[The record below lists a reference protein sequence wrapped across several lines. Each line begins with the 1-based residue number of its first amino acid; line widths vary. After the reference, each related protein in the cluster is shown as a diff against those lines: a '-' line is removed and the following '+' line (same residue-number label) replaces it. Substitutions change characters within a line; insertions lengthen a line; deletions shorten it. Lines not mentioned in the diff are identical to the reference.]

1 MVKTINDSKM
11 SILIKNI
18 LLDDN
23 RTDILIKGN
32 RIATIAKNIL
42 QQADQIIDGTNKAVF
57 PGLVNGH
64 THAAM
69 TFFRGYGD
77 DLPLEEWLNT
87 KIWPN
92 EKNLTDE
99 IVYWGTKLAC
109 LEMIKTGTTTFND
122 MYFRFKEAARATD
135 EMGIRGVFPQL
146 MFDNLD
152 PERGKIIQSQINYK
166 DFESGYSKRIQFAI
180 APHAIYTVS
189 GNSYKWAMDFATEH
203 NIIVHTHLSETQTEY
218 QNSIKNF
225 GLSPIRYLNKLG
237 VLKPNLVI
245 AHCLWLDD
253 DEIKMLA
260 DNDVKVVHNPNSNL
274 KLASGHRFLYNEMQ
288 QKGICIGLGTDGCS
302 SSNNL
307 DMIEAMKMMSL
318 LQKGW
323 RLDPT
328 ALPAA
333 EAIKVATQNG
343 ARILNINAGKI
354 EEGRLADMFMVNT
367 NTPAFTPLNN
377 NTASNLVYA
386 ANGSHVDTVICDGK
400 IIMKNRKIDGEEEI
414 IKKANELVSKLIKH

>member
-1 MVKTINDSKM
+1 M
-11 SILIKNI
+11 SILIKNV
-18 LLDDN
+18 LLNDQ
-23 RTDILIKGN
+23 RTDILIEENKITSISN
-32 RIATIAKNIL
+32 NI
-42 QQADQIIDGTNKAVF
+42 QTEGIEIIIDGSNKAAF

-64 THAAM
+64 THSAM

-92 EKNLTDE
+92 ERNLTDE

-122 MYFRFKEAARATD
+122 MYFRFKESARATD

-146 MFDNLD
+146 MFDGLD
-152 PERGKIIQSQINYK
+152 PVQAKKVQSRISAK
-166 DFESGYSKRIQFAI
+166 DFEGNYSSRIMFSI

-189 GNSYKWAMDFATEH
+189 GGSYKWAMDFAKEH
-203 NIIVHTHLSETQTEY
+203 NIVVHTHLAETQTEH
-218 QNSIKNF
+218 QNAVKNF
-225 GLSPIRYLNKLG
+225 GMSPVRYLNSLG
-237 VLKPNLVI
+237 VLRPNLVI

-260 DNDVKVVHNPNSNL
+260 DNDVKVIHNPNSNL
-274 KLASGHRFLYNEMQ
+274 KLASGHQFLYNEMND
-288 QKGICIGLGTDGCS
+288 KGICIGLGTDGCS

-328 ALPAA
+328 ALPA
-333 EAIKVATQNG
+333 EETIKVATENG
-343 ARILNINAGKI
+343 ARALNINTGKI
-354 EEGRLADMFMVNT
+354 EVGKLADIFLVNI
-367 NTPAFTPLNN
+367 NTPAFTPFNN

-386 ANGSHVDTVICDGK
+386 ANGNNVDTVICDGK
-400 IIMKNRKIDGEEEI
+400 VIMENRKVSGEEEI
-414 IKKANELVSKLIKH
+414 LEKANEMVEKLIKH

>member
-1 MVKTINDSKM
+1 M
-11 SILIKNI
+11 SIVIKNV
-18 LLDDN
+18 LLNDR
-23 RTDILIKGN
+23 RTDILIEGN
-32 RIATIAKNIL
+32 KITSVSNNIKTEGIET
-42 QQADQIIDGTNKAVF
+42 IIDGSSKAAF
-57 PGLVNGH
+57 PGLVNVH

-92 EKNLTDE
+92 ERNLTDE

-122 MYFRFKEAARATD
+122 MYFRFKESARATD

-146 MFDNLD
+146 MFDGLD
-152 PERGKIIQSQINYK
+152 PVQAKKVQSRISAK
-166 DFESGYSKRIQFAI
+166 DFEGNYSSRIMFSI

-189 GNSYKWAMDFATEH
+189 GGSYKWAMDFAKDY
-203 NIIVHTHLSETQTEY
+203 NIIVHTHLAETQTEY

-225 GLSPIRYLNKLG
+225 GMSPIRYLNSLG
-237 VLKPNLVI
+237 VLRHNLVI
-245 AHCLWLDD
+245 AHCLWLDE

-274 KLASGHRFLYNEMQ
+274 KLASGHRFLYNEMND
-288 QKGICIGLGTDGCS
+288 KGICIGLGTDGCS

-328 ALPAA
+328 ALPA
-333 EAIKVATQNG
+333 EETIKVATENG
-343 ARILNINAGKI
+343 ARALNINTGKI
-354 EEGRLADMFMVNT
+354 EVGKLADIFLVNI
-367 NTPAFTPLNN
+367 NTTAFTPFNN

-386 ANGSHVDTVICDGK
+386 ANGNNVDTVICDGK
-400 IIMKNRKIDGEEEI
+400 VIMKNRKVTGEEEI
-414 IKKANELVSKLIKH
+414 LQKVNELVGKLIKH

>member
-1 MVKTINDSKM
+1 M

-18 LLDDN
+18 LVN
-23 RTDILIKGN
+23 NKRTDILIADNK
-32 RIATIAKNIL
+32 ITSVAHNIIYN
-42 QQADQIIDGTNKAVF
+42 ADKVIDGTYKAAF

-77 DLPLEEWLNT
+77 DLPLEEWLTT

-92 EKNLTDE
+92 ERNLTDE

-109 LEMIKTGTTTFND
+109 LEMIKTGTTAFND

-152 PERGKIIQSQINYK
+152 PEQGKKVQSRIKYQ
-166 DFESGYSKRIQFAI
+166 DFEGDYSSRIQFAI

-189 GNSYKWAMDFATEH
+189 GSSYKWAMDFATEH
-203 NIIVHTHLSETQTEY
+203 GIIVHTHLAETQTEY
-218 QNSIKNF
+218 QNAIKNF
-225 GLSPIRYLNKLG
+225 GLSPIRYLNSLG
-237 VLKPNLVI
+237 ILKPNLVI

-260 DNDVKVVHNPNSNL
+260 DNGVKVVHNPNSNL
-274 KLASGHRFLYNEMQ
+274 KLASGHRFLYNEM
-288 QKGICIGLGTDGCS
+288 KENGVCIGLGTDGCS

-328 ALPAA
+328 ALPANDV
-333 EAIKVATQNG
+333 IKIATKNG
-343 ARILNINAGKI
+343 AEMLNINAGEIK
-354 EEGRLADMFMVNT
+354 EGMLADIFLVDL

-377 NTASNLVYA
+377 NTESNLVYA
-386 ANGSHVDTVICDGK
+386 ANGNNVDTVICDGK
-400 IIMKNRKIDGEEEI
+400 ILMENKKIDGETEI
-414 IKKANELVSKLIKH
+414 IQKVNELVNILIKH

>member
-1 MVKTINDSKM
+1 M
-11 SILIKNI
+11 SIVIKNV
-18 LLDDN
+18 LLNDR
-23 RTDILIKGN
+23 RTDILIEGN
-32 RIATIAKNIL
+32 KITSVSNNIKTEGIET
-42 QQADQIIDGTNKAVF
+42 IIDGSSKAAF
-57 PGLVNGH
+57 PGLVNVH

-92 EKNLTDE
+92 ERNLTDE

-122 MYFRFKEAARATD
+122 MYFRFKESARATD

-146 MFDNLD
+146 MFDGLD
-152 PERGKIIQSQINYK
+152 PIQAKKVQSRISAN
-166 DFESGYSKRIQFAI
+166 DFEGNYSSRIMFSI

-189 GNSYKWAMDFATEH
+189 GVSYKWAMDFAKDH
-203 NIIVHTHLSETQTEY
+203 NIIVHTHLAETQTEY

-225 GLSPIRYLNKLG
+225 GMSPIRYLNSLG
-237 VLKPNLVI
+237 VLRHNLVI
-245 AHCLWLDD
+245 AHCLWLDE

-274 KLASGHRFLYNEMQ
+274 KLASGHRFLYNEMND
-288 QKGICIGLGTDGCS
+288 KGICIGLGTDGCS

-328 ALPAA
+328 ALPA
-333 EAIKVATQNG
+333 EETIKVATENG
-343 ARILNINAGKI
+343 ARALNINTGKI
-354 EEGRLADMFMVNT
+354 EVGKLADIFLVNI
-367 NTPAFTPLNN
+367 NTTAFTPFNN

-386 ANGSHVDTVICDGK
+386 ANGNNVDTVICDGK
-400 IIMKNRKIDGEEEI
+400 VIMKNRKVTGEEEI
-414 IKKANELVSKLIKH
+414 LQKVNELVGKLIKH

>member
-1 MVKTINDSKM
+1 M
-11 SILIKNI
+11 SIVIKNV
-18 LLDDN
+18 LLNDR
-23 RTDILIKGN
+23 RTDILIEGN
-32 RIATIAKNIL
+32 KITSVSNNIKTEGIET
-42 QQADQIIDGTNKAVF
+42 IIDGSSKAAF
-57 PGLVNGH
+57 PGLVNVH

-92 EKNLTDE
+92 ERNLTDE

-122 MYFRFKEAARATD
+122 MYFRFKESARATD

-146 MFDNLD
+146 MFDGLD
-152 PERGKIIQSQINYK
+152 PVQAKKVQSRISAK
-166 DFESGYSKRIQFAI
+166 DFEGNYSSRIMFSI

-189 GNSYKWAMDFATEH
+189 GGSYKWAMDFAKDH
-203 NIIVHTHLSETQTEY
+203 NIIVHTHLAETQTEY

-225 GLSPIRYLNKLG
+225 GMSPIRYLNSLG
-237 VLKPNLVI
+237 VLRHNLVI
-245 AHCLWLDD
+245 AHCLWLDE

-274 KLASGHRFLYNEMQ
+274 KLASGHRFLYNEMND
-288 QKGICIGLGTDGCS
+288 KGICIGLGTDGCS

-328 ALPAA
+328 ALPA
-333 EAIKVATQNG
+333 EETIKVATENG
-343 ARILNINAGKI
+343 ARALNINTGKI
-354 EEGRLADMFMVNT
+354 EVGKLADIFLVNI
-367 NTPAFTPLNN
+367 NTTAFTPFNN

-386 ANGSHVDTVICDGK
+386 ANGNNVDTVICDGK
-400 IIMKNRKIDGEEEI
+400 VIMKNRKVTGEEEI
-414 IKKANELVSKLIKH
+414 LQKVNELVGKLIKH

>member
-1 MVKTINDSKM
+1 M
-11 SILIKNI
+11 SILIKNV
-18 LLDDN
+18 LLNDQ
-23 RTDILIKGN
+23 RTDILIEENKITSISN
-32 RIATIAKNIL
+32 NIETEGIEI
-42 QQADQIIDGTNKAVF
+42 IIDGSNKAAF

-92 EKNLTDE
+92 ERNLTDE

-122 MYFRFKEAARATD
+122 MYFRFKESARATD

-146 MFDNLD
+146 MFDGLD
-152 PERGKIIQSQINYK
+152 PVQAKKVQSRISAK
-166 DFESGYSKRIQFAI
+166 DFEGNYSSRIMFSI

-189 GNSYKWAMDFATEH
+189 GGSYKWAMDFAKEH
-203 NIIVHTHLSETQTEY
+203 NIVVHTHLAETQTEH
-218 QNSIKNF
+218 QNAVKNF
-225 GLSPIRYLNKLG
+225 GMSPVRYLNSLG
-237 VLKPNLVI
+237 VLRPNLVI

-260 DNDVKVVHNPNSNL
+260 DNDVKVIHNPNSNL
-274 KLASGHRFLYNEMQ
+274 KLASGHQFLYNEMAN
-288 QKGICIGLGTDGCS
+288 KGICIGLGTDGCS

-307 DMIEAMKMMSL
+307 DMVEAMKMMSL

-328 ALPAA
+328 ALPA
-333 EAIKVATQNG
+333 EETIKVATENG
-343 ARILNINAGKI
+343 ARALNINTGKI
-354 EEGRLADMFMVNT
+354 EVGKLADIFLVNI
-367 NTPAFTPLNN
+367 NTTAFTPFNN

-386 ANGSHVDTVICDGK
+386 ANGNNVDTVICDGK
-400 IIMKNRKIDGEEEI
+400 VIMKNRKVTGEEEI
-414 IKKANELVSKLIKH
+414 LQKVNELVEKLIKH

>member
-1 MVKTINDSKM
+1 M
-11 SILIKNI
+11 SILIKNV
-18 LLDDN
+18 LLNDQ
-23 RTDILIKGN
+23 RTDILIEENKITSISN
-32 RIATIAKNIL
+32 NI
-42 QQADQIIDGTNKAVF
+42 QTEGIEIIIDGSNKAAF

-64 THAAM
+64 THSAM

-92 EKNLTDE
+92 ERNLTDE

-122 MYFRFKEAARATD
+122 MYFRFKESARATD

-146 MFDNLD
+146 MFDGLD
-152 PERGKIIQSQINYK
+152 PVQAKKGQSRISAK
-166 DFESGYSKRIQFAI
+166 DFEGNYSSRIMFSI

-189 GNSYKWAMDFATEH
+189 GGSYKWAMDFAKEH
-203 NIIVHTHLSETQTEY
+203 NIVVHTHLAETQTEH
-218 QNSIKNF
+218 QNAVKNF
-225 GLSPIRYLNKLG
+225 GMSPVRYLNSLG
-237 VLKPNLVI
+237 VLRPNLVI

-260 DNDVKVVHNPNSNL
+260 DNDVKVIHNPNSNL
-274 KLASGHRFLYNEMQ
+274 KLASGHQFLYNEMND
-288 QKGICIGLGTDGCS
+288 KGICIGLGTDGCS

-328 ALPAA
+328 ALPA
-333 EAIKVATQNG
+333 EETIKVATENG
-343 ARILNINAGKI
+343 ARALNINTGKI
-354 EEGRLADMFMVNT
+354 EVGKLADIFLVNI
-367 NTPAFTPLNN
+367 NTPAFTPFNN

-386 ANGSHVDTVICDGK
+386 ANGNNVDTVICDGK
-400 IIMKNRKIDGEEEI
+400 VIMENRKVSGEEEI
-414 IKKANELVSKLIKH
+414 LEKANEMVEKLIKH

>member
-1 MVKTINDSKM
+1 M
-11 SILIKNI
+11 SILIKNV
-18 LLDDN
+18 LLNDQ
-23 RTDILIKGN
+23 RTDILIEENKITSISN
-32 RIATIAKNIL
+32 NI
-42 QQADQIIDGTNKAVF
+42 QTEGIEIIIDGSNKAAF

-92 EKNLTDE
+92 ERNLTDE

-122 MYFRFKEAARATD
+122 MYFRFKESARATD

-146 MFDNLD
+146 MFDGLD
-152 PERGKIIQSQINYK
+152 PVQAKKVQSRISAK
-166 DFESGYSKRIQFAI
+166 DFEGNYSSRIMFSI

-189 GNSYKWAMDFATEH
+189 GGSYKWAMDFAKEH
-203 NIIVHTHLSETQTEY
+203 NIIVHTHLAETQTEH
-218 QNSIKNF
+218 QNAVKNF
-225 GLSPIRYLNKLG
+225 DMSPVRYLNSLG
-237 VLKPNLVI
+237 VLRPNLVI

-260 DNDVKVVHNPNSNL
+260 DNDVKVIHNPNSNL
-274 KLASGHRFLYNEMQ
+274 KLASGHQFLYNEMAN
-288 QKGICIGLGTDGCS
+288 KGICIGLGTDGCS

-307 DMIEAMKMMSL
+307 DMVEAMKMMSL

-328 ALPAA
+328 ALPA
-333 EAIKVATQNG
+333 EETIKVATENG
-343 ARILNINAGKI
+343 ARALNINTGKI
-354 EEGRLADMFMVNT
+354 EVGKLADIFLVNI
-367 NTPAFTPLNN
+367 NTPAFTPFNN

-386 ANGSHVDTVICDGK
+386 ANGNNVDTVICDGK
-400 IIMKNRKIDGEEEI
+400 VIMENRKVSGEEEI
-414 IKKANELVSKLIKH
+414 LEKANEMVEKLIKH

>member
-1 MVKTINDSKM
+1 M
-11 SILIKNI
+11 SILIKNV
-18 LLDDN
+18 LLNDQ
-23 RTDILIKGN
+23 RTDILIEENKITSISN
-32 RIATIAKNIL
+32 NIETEGIEI
-42 QQADQIIDGTNKAVF
+42 IIDGSNKAAF

-92 EKNLTDE
+92 ERNLTDE

-122 MYFRFKEAARATD
+122 MYFRFKESARATD

-146 MFDNLD
+146 MFDGLD
-152 PERGKIIQSQINYK
+152 PVQAKKVQSRISAK
-166 DFESGYSKRIQFAI
+166 DFEGNYSSRIMFSI

-189 GNSYKWAMDFATEH
+189 GGSYKWAMDFAKEH
-203 NIIVHTHLSETQTEY
+203 NIVVHTHLAETQTEH
-218 QNSIKNF
+218 QNAVKNF
-225 GLSPIRYLNKLG
+225 GMSPVRYLNSLG
-237 VLKPNLVI
+237 VLRPNLVI

-260 DNDVKVVHNPNSNL
+260 DNDVKVIHNPNSNL
-274 KLASGHRFLYNEMQ
+274 KLASGHQFLYNEMAN
-288 QKGICIGLGTDGCS
+288 KGICIGLGTDGCS

-307 DMIEAMKMMSL
+307 DMVEAMKMMSL

-328 ALPAA
+328 ALPA
-333 EAIKVATQNG
+333 EETIKVATENG
-343 ARILNINAGKI
+343 ARALNINTGKI
-354 EEGRLADMFMVNT
+354 EVGKLADIFLVNI
-367 NTPAFTPLNN
+367 NTPAFTPFNN

-386 ANGSHVDTVICDGK
+386 ANGNNVDTVICDGK
-400 IIMKNRKIDGEEEI
+400 VIMKNRKVTGEEEI
-414 IKKANELVSKLIKH
+414 LQKVNELVEKLIKH

>member
-1 MVKTINDSKM
+1 M
-11 SILIKNI
+11 SILIKNV
-18 LLDDN
+18 LLNDQ
-23 RTDILIKGN
+23 RTDILIEENKITSISN
-32 RIATIAKNIL
+32 NI
-42 QQADQIIDGTNKAVF
+42 QTEGIEIIIDGSNKAAF

-64 THAAM
+64 THSAM

-92 EKNLTDE
+92 ERNLTDE

-122 MYFRFKEAARATD
+122 MYFRFKESARATD

-146 MFDNLD
+146 MFDGLD
-152 PERGKIIQSQINYK
+152 PVQAKKVQSRISAK
-166 DFESGYSKRIQFAI
+166 DFEGNYSSRIMFSI

-189 GNSYKWAMDFATEH
+189 GGSYKWAMDFAKEH
-203 NIIVHTHLSETQTEY
+203 NIVVHTHLAETQTEH
-218 QNSIKNF
+218 QNAVKNF
-225 GLSPIRYLNKLG
+225 GMSPVRYLNSLG
-237 VLKPNLVI
+237 VLRPNLVI

-260 DNDVKVVHNPNSNL
+260 DNDVKVIHNPNSNL
-274 KLASGHRFLYNEMQ
+274 KLASGHQFLYNEMAN
-288 QKGICIGLGTDGCS
+288 KGICIGLGTDGCS

-307 DMIEAMKMMSL
+307 DMVEAMKMMSL

-328 ALPAA
+328 ALPA
-333 EAIKVATQNG
+333 EETIKVATENG
-343 ARILNINAGKI
+343 ARALNINTGKI
-354 EEGRLADMFMVNT
+354 EVGKLADIFLVNI
-367 NTPAFTPLNN
+367 NTPAFTPFNN

-386 ANGSHVDTVICDGK
+386 ANGNNVDTVICDGK
-400 IIMKNRKIDGEEEI
+400 VIMENRKVSGEEEI
-414 IKKANELVSKLIKH
+414 LEKANEMVEKLIKH

>member
-1 MVKTINDSKM
+1 M
-11 SILIKNI
+11 SIVIKNV
-18 LLDDN
+18 LLNDR
-23 RTDILIKGN
+23 RTDILIEGN
-32 RIATIAKNIL
+32 KITSVSNNIKTEGIET
-42 QQADQIIDGTNKAVF
+42 IIDGSSKAAF
-57 PGLVNGH
+57 PGLVNVH

-92 EKNLTDE
+92 ERNLTDE

-122 MYFRFKEAARATD
+122 MYFRFKESARATD

-146 MFDNLD
+146 MFDGLD
-152 PERGKIIQSQINYK
+152 PIQAKKVQSRISAK
-166 DFESGYSKRIQFAI
+166 DFEGNYSSRIMFSI

-189 GNSYKWAMDFATEH
+189 GGSYKWAMDFAKDH
-203 NIIVHTHLSETQTEY
+203 NIIVHTHLAETQTEY

-225 GLSPIRYLNKLG
+225 GMSPIRYLNSLG
-237 VLKPNLVI
+237 VLRHNLVI
-245 AHCLWLDD
+245 AHCLWLDK

-274 KLASGHRFLYNEMQ
+274 KLASGHRFLYNEMND
-288 QKGICIGLGTDGCS
+288 KGICIGLGTDGCS

-328 ALPAA
+328 ALPA
-333 EAIKVATQNG
+333 EETIKVATENG
-343 ARILNINAGKI
+343 ARALNINTGKI
-354 EEGRLADMFMVNT
+354 EVGKLADIFLVNI
-367 NTPAFTPLNN
+367 NTTAFTPFNN

-386 ANGSHVDTVICDGK
+386 ANGNNVDTVICDGK
-400 IIMKNRKIDGEEEI
+400 VIMKNRKVTGEEEI
-414 IKKANELVSKLIKH
+414 LQKVNELVGKLIKH

>member
-1 MVKTINDSKM
+1 M
-11 SILIKNI
+11 SILIKNV
-18 LLDDN
+18 LLNDQ
-23 RTDILIKGN
+23 RTDILIEENKITSISN
-32 RIATIAKNIL
+32 NI
-42 QQADQIIDGTNKAVF
+42 QTEGIEIIIDGSNKAAF

-92 EKNLTDE
+92 ERNLTDE

-122 MYFRFKEAARATD
+122 MYFRFKESARATD

-146 MFDNLD
+146 MFDGLD
-152 PERGKIIQSQINYK
+152 PVQAKKVQSRISAK
-166 DFESGYSKRIQFAI
+166 DFEGNYSSRIMFSI

-189 GNSYKWAMDFATEH
+189 GGSYKWAMDFAKEH
-203 NIIVHTHLSETQTEY
+203 NIVVHTHLAETQTEH
-218 QNSIKNF
+218 QNAVKNF
-225 GLSPIRYLNKLG
+225 GMSPVRYLNSLG
-237 VLKPNLVI
+237 VLRPNLVI

-260 DNDVKVVHNPNSNL
+260 DNDVKVIHNPNSNL
-274 KLASGHRFLYNEMQ
+274 KLASGHRFLYNEMND
-288 QKGICIGLGTDGCS
+288 KGICIGLGTDGCS

-328 ALPAA
+328 ALPA
-333 EAIKVATQNG
+333 EETIKVATENG
-343 ARILNINAGKI
+343 ARALNINTGKI
-354 EEGRLADMFMVNT
+354 EVGKLADIFLVNI
-367 NTPAFTPLNN
+367 NTPAFTPFNN

-386 ANGSHVDTVICDGK
+386 ANGNNVDTVICDGK
-400 IIMKNRKIDGEEEI
+400 VIMENRKVSGEEEI
-414 IKKANELVSKLIKH
+414 LEKANEMVEKLIKH

>member
-1 MVKTINDSKM
+1 MIL
-11 SILIKNI
+11 LIKNV
-18 LLDDN
+18 LLNDN

-32 RIATIAKNIL
+32 KITSIAPEISCN
-42 QQADQIIDGTNKAVF
+42 ADKVIDGTHKAAF
-57 PGLVNGH
+57 AGMVNGH

-92 EKNLTDE
+92 ERNLTDE

-109 LEMIKTGTTTFND
+109 LEMIKTGTTAFND

-146 MFDNLD
+146 IFDNLD
-152 PERGKIIQSQINYK
+152 PIQGKKVQSKIKYENFEGNY
-166 DFESGYSKRIQFAI
+166 SSRIQFAI

-189 GNSYKWAMDFATEH
+189 GYSYKWAMDFATEH
-203 NIIVHTHLSETQTEY
+203 GIIVHTHLAETQTEY

-225 GLSPIRYLNKLG
+225 GMSPIRYLNSLG

-274 KLASGHRFLYNEMQ
+274 KLASGHRFMYNEMKE
-288 QKGICIGLGTDGCS
+288 KGVCIGLGTDGCS

-328 ALPAA
+328 ALPASDVV
-333 EAIKVATQNG
+333 KVATENG
-343 ARILNINAGKI
+343 AKMLNINAGVIK
-354 EEGRLADMFMVNT
+354 EGMLADIFLVDT

-377 NTASNLVYA
+377 NTISNLVYA
-386 ANGSHVDTVICDGK
+386 ANGNNVDTVICDGK
-400 IIMKNRKIDGEEEI
+400 IIMENKKIDGEDEI
-414 IKKANELVSKLIKH
+414 IQKVNELVHTLIKH

>member
-1 MVKTINDSKM
+1 M
-11 SILIKNI
+11 SILIKNV
-18 LLDDN
+18 LLNDQ
-23 RTDILIKGN
+23 RTDILIEGN
-32 RIATIAKNIL
+32 KITSVSNNIKTEGI
-42 QQADQIIDGTNKAVF
+42 DTIIDGSNKAAF

-92 EKNLTDE
+92 ERNLTDE

-122 MYFRFKEAARATD
+122 MYFRFKESARATD

-146 MFDNLD
+146 MFDSLN
-152 PERGKIIQSQINYK
+152 PVQAKKVQSRISAK
-166 DFESGYSKRIQFAI
+166 DFEGNYSSRIMFSI

-189 GNSYKWAMDFATEH
+189 GGSYKWAMDFAKEH
-203 NIIVHTHLSETQTEY
+203 NIIVHTHLAETQTEH
-218 QNSIKNF
+218 QNAVKNF
-225 GLSPIRYLNKLG
+225 GMSPVRYLNSLG
-237 VLKPNLVI
+237 VLRPNLVI
-245 AHCLWLDD
+245 AHCLWLDK
-253 DEIKMLA
+253 DEIQMLA
-260 DNDVKVVHNPNSNL
+260 DNDVKVIHNPNSNL
-274 KLASGHRFLYNEMQ
+274 KLASGHKFLYNEMND
-288 QKGICIGLGTDGCS
+288 KGICIGLGTDGCS

-328 ALPAA
+328 ALPA
-333 EAIKVATQNG
+333 EETIKVATENG
-343 ARILNINAGKI
+343 GKALNINSGKI
-354 EEGRLADMFMVNT
+354 EVGKLADIFLVNI
-367 NTPAFTPLNN
+367 NTPAFTPFNN

-386 ANGSHVDTVICDGK
+386 ANGNNVDTVICDGK
-400 IIMKNRKIDGEEEI
+400 VIMENRKVCGEEEI
-414 IKKANELVSKLIKH
+414 LQKANELVEKLIKQ

>member
-1 MVKTINDSKM
+1 M
-11 SILIKNI
+11 SIVIKNV
-18 LLDDN
+18 LLNDR
-23 RTDILIKGN
+23 RTDILIEGN
-32 RIATIAKNIL
+32 KITSVSNNIKTEGIET
-42 QQADQIIDGTNKAVF
+42 IIDGSSKAAF
-57 PGLVNGH
+57 PGLVIVH

-92 EKNLTDE
+92 ERNLTDE

-122 MYFRFKEAARATD
+122 MYFRFKESARATD

-146 MFDNLD
+146 MFDGLD
-152 PERGKIIQSQINYK
+152 PVQAKKVQSRISAK
-166 DFESGYSKRIQFAI
+166 DFEGNYSSRIMFSI

-189 GNSYKWAMDFATEH
+189 GGSYKWAMDFAKDH
-203 NIIVHTHLSETQTEY
+203 NIIVHTHLAETQTEY

-225 GLSPIRYLNKLG
+225 GMSPIRYLNSLG
-237 VLKPNLVI
+237 VLRHNLVI
-245 AHCLWLDD
+245 AHCLWLDE

-274 KLASGHRFLYNEMQ
+274 KLASGHRFLYNEMND
-288 QKGICIGLGTDGCS
+288 KGICIGLGTDGCS

-328 ALPAA
+328 ALPA
-333 EAIKVATQNG
+333 EETIKVATENG
-343 ARILNINAGKI
+343 ARALNINTGKI
-354 EEGRLADMFMVNT
+354 EVGKLADIFLVNI
-367 NTPAFTPLNN
+367 NTTAFTPFNN

-386 ANGSHVDTVICDGK
+386 ANGNNVDTVICDGK
-400 IIMKNRKIDGEEEI
+400 VIMKNRKVTGEEEI
-414 IKKANELVSKLIKH
+414 LQKVNELVGKLIKH

>member
-1 MVKTINDSKM
+1 M
-11 SILIKNI
+11 SILIKNVLLNDKRTSI
-18 LLDDN
+18 LIEGN
-23 RTDILIKGN
+23 TIKTIATDIAV
-32 RIATIAKNIL
+32 IADK
-42 QQADQIIDGTNKAVF
+42 IIDGTNKAVF

-77 DLPLEEWLNT
+77 DLPLEKWLNT

-92 EKNLTDE
+92 ERNLTDE

-109 LEMIKTGTTTFND
+109 LEMIKTGTTAFND
-122 MYFRFKEAARATD
+122 MYFRYKEAARATD

-152 PERGKIIQSQINYK
+152 PVRAKKVQSEIKIENFAG
-166 DFESGYSKRIQFAI
+166 DYSDRIRFSI

-189 GNSYKWAMDFATEH
+189 GASFKWAMDFAKEH
-203 NIIVHTHLSETQTEY
+203 SLIMHTHLAETQIEY

-237 VLKPNLVI
+237 VLRPNLVI
-245 AHCLWLDD
+245 AHCLWLDEE
-253 DEIKMLA
+253 EIQMLA

-274 KLASGHRFLYNEMQ
+274 KLASGHKFLYHEMAE
-288 QKGICIGLGTDGCS
+288 KGICVGLGTDGCS

-307 DMIEAMKMMSL
+307 DMIEAMKIMSL

-323 RLDPT
+323 RLEPT
-328 ALPAA
+328 ALPAH
-333 EAIKVATQNG
+333 EVLKVATENG
-343 ARILNINAGKI
+343 AKLLGLNTGKI
-354 EEGRLADMFMVNT
+354 AEGMLADMFLVDI

-377 NTASNLVYA
+377 NTTSNLVYA
-386 ANGSHVDTVICDGK
+386 ANGSNVDTVICDGNIVMENK
-400 IIMKNRKIDGEEEI
+400 KVAGEEEI
-414 IKKANELVSKLIKH
+414 LEKANQLVYELIKH

>member
-1 MVKTINDSKM
+1 M
-11 SILIKNI
+11 SILIKNV
-18 LLDDN
+18 LLNDQ
-23 RTDILIKGN
+23 RTDILIEGN
-32 RIATIAKNIL
+32 KITSVSNNIKTEGI
-42 QQADQIIDGTNKAVF
+42 DTIIDGSNKAAF

-77 DLPLEEWLNT
+77 DLPLEEWLNS

-92 EKNLTDE
+92 ERNLTDE

-122 MYFRFKEAARATD
+122 MYFRFKESARATD

-146 MFDNLD
+146 MFDGLD
-152 PERGKIIQSQINYK
+152 PVQAKKVQSRINAK
-166 DFESGYSKRIQFAI
+166 DFEGNYSSRIMFSI

-189 GNSYKWAMDFATEH
+189 GGSYKWAMDFAKEH
-203 NIIVHTHLSETQTEY
+203 NIIVHTHLAETQIEH
-218 QNSIKNF
+218 QNAVKNF
-225 GLSPIRYLNKLG
+225 GMSPVRYLNSLG
-237 VLKPNLVI
+237 VLRPNLVI
-245 AHCLWLDD
+245 AHCLWLDK
-253 DEIKMLA
+253 DEIQMLA
-260 DNDVKVVHNPNSNL
+260 DNDVKVIHNPNSNL
-274 KLASGHRFLYNEMQ
+274 KLASGHKFLYNEMND
-288 QKGICIGLGTDGCS
+288 KGICIGLGTDGCS

-328 ALPAA
+328 ALPA
-333 EAIKVATQNG
+333 EETIKVATENG
-343 ARILNINAGKI
+343 AKALNINSGKI
-354 EEGRLADMFMVNT
+354 EVGKLADIFLVNI
-367 NTPAFTPLNN
+367 NTPAFTPFNN

-386 ANGSHVDTVICDGK
+386 ANGNNVDTVICDGK
-400 IIMKNRKIDGEEEI
+400 VIMENRKVCGEEEI
-414 IKKANELVSKLIKH
+414 LQKANELVEKLIKQ

>member
-1 MVKTINDSKM
+1 M
-11 SILIKNI
+11 SIVIKNV
-18 LLDDN
+18 LLNDR
-23 RTDILIKGN
+23 RTDILIEGN
-32 RIATIAKNIL
+32 KLTSVSNNIKTEGIET
-42 QQADQIIDGTNKAVF
+42 IIDGSSKAAF
-57 PGLVNGH
+57 PGLVNVH

-92 EKNLTDE
+92 ERNLTDE

-122 MYFRFKEAARATD
+122 MYFRFKESARATD

-146 MFDNLD
+146 MFDGLD
-152 PERGKIIQSQINYK
+152 PVQAKKVQSRISAK
-166 DFESGYSKRIQFAI
+166 DFEGNYSSRIMFSI

-189 GNSYKWAMDFATEH
+189 GGSYKWAMDFAKDH
-203 NIIVHTHLSETQTEY
+203 NIIVHTHLAETQTEY

-225 GLSPIRYLNKLG
+225 GMSPIRYLNSLG
-237 VLKPNLVI
+237 VLRHNLVI
-245 AHCLWLDD
+245 AHCLWLDE

-274 KLASGHRFLYNEMQ
+274 KLASGHRFLYNEMND
-288 QKGICIGLGTDGCS
+288 KGICIGLGTDGCS

-328 ALPAA
+328 ALPA
-333 EAIKVATQNG
+333 EETIKVATENG
-343 ARILNINAGKI
+343 ARALNINTGKI
-354 EEGRLADMFMVNT
+354 EVGKLADIFLVNI
-367 NTPAFTPLNN
+367 NTTAFTPFNN

-386 ANGSHVDTVICDGK
+386 ANGNNVDTVICDGK
-400 IIMKNRKIDGEEEI
+400 VIMKNRKVTGEEEI
-414 IKKANELVSKLIKH
+414 LQKVNELVGKLIKH

>member
-1 MVKTINDSKM
+1 M

-18 LLDDN
+18 LLN
-23 RTDILIKGN
+23 EQRTDILIKGN
-32 RIATIAKNIL
+32 RIVSVVKNII
-42 QQADQIIDGTNKAVF
+42 AEDVEKTIDGSNKAAF
-57 PGLVNGH
+57 PGLVNSH

-77 DLPLEEWLNT
+77 DLPLEEWLTT

-92 EKNLTDE
+92 ERNLTDE

-122 MYFRFKEAARATD
+122 MYFRFKESARATD

-146 MFDNLD
+146 MFDGLD
-152 PERGKIIQSQINYK
+152 PIQAKKVQSRISVK
-166 DFESGYSKRIQFAI
+166 DFEGNYSSRIMFSI

-189 GNSYKWAMDFATEH
+189 GSSYKWAMDFAKEY
-203 NIIVHTHLSETQTEY
+203 NIIVHTHLAETQTEY

-225 GLSPIRYLNKLG
+225 GLSPVRYLNSLG
-237 VLKPNLVI
+237 VLRHNLVI

-253 DEIKMLA
+253 EEIQMLA
-260 DNDVKVVHNPNSNL
+260 DNDVKIVHNPNSNL
-274 KLASGHRFLYNEMQ
+274 KLASGHRFLYNEMH
-288 QKGICIGLGTDGCS
+288 KKEICIGLGTDGCS

-323 RLDPT
+323 RHDPT
-328 ALPAA
+328 ALPAN
-333 EAIKVATQNG
+333 ETLKVASENG
-343 ARILNINAGKI
+343 AKMLNIDSGKI
-354 EEGRLADMFMVNT
+354 EKGKLADMFLVDI
-367 NTPAFTPLNN
+367 NTPAFTPFNN
-377 NTASNLVYA
+377 NTTSNLVYA
-386 ANGSHVDTVICDGK
+386 ANGNNVDTVICDGRV
-400 IIMKNRKIDGEEEI
+400 IMENRKVAGEEEI
-414 IKKANELVSKLIKH
+414 LQKVNDLVGKLIKH

>member
-1 MVKTINDSKM
+1 M
-11 SILIKNI
+11 SIVIKNV
-18 LLDDN
+18 LLNDR
-23 RTDILIKGN
+23 RTDILIEGN
-32 RIATIAKNIL
+32 KITSVSNNIKTEGIET
-42 QQADQIIDGTNKAVF
+42 IIDGSSKAAF
-57 PGLVNGH
+57 PGLVNVH

-92 EKNLTDE
+92 ERNLTDE

-122 MYFRFKEAARATD
+122 MYFRFKESARATD

-146 MFDNLD
+146 MFDGLD
-152 PERGKIIQSQINYK
+152 PIQAKKVQSRISAK
-166 DFESGYSKRIQFAI
+166 DFEGNYSSRIMFSI

-189 GNSYKWAMDFATEH
+189 GGSYKWAMDFAKDH
-203 NIIVHTHLSETQTEY
+203 NIIVHTHLAETQTEY

-225 GLSPIRYLNKLG
+225 GMSPIRYLNSLG
-237 VLKPNLVI
+237 VLRHNLVI
-245 AHCLWLDD
+245 AHCLWLDE

-274 KLASGHRFLYNEMQ
+274 KLASGHRFLYNEMND
-288 QKGICIGLGTDGCS
+288 KGICIGLGTDGCS

-328 ALPAA
+328 ALPA
-333 EAIKVATQNG
+333 EETIKVATENG
-343 ARILNINAGKI
+343 ARALNINTGKI
-354 EEGRLADMFMVNT
+354 EVGKLADIFLVNI
-367 NTPAFTPLNN
+367 NTTAFTPFNN

-386 ANGSHVDTVICDGK
+386 ANGNNVDTVICDGK
-400 IIMKNRKIDGEEEI
+400 VIMKNRKVTGEEEI
-414 IKKANELVSKLIKH
+414 LQKVNELVGKLIKH

>member
-1 MVKTINDSKM
+1 M
-11 SILIKNI
+11 SIVIKNV
-18 LLDDN
+18 LLNDR
-23 RTDILIKGN
+23 RTDILIEGN
-32 RIATIAKNIL
+32 KITSVSNNIKTEGIET
-42 QQADQIIDGTNKAVF
+42 IIDGSSKAAF
-57 PGLVNGH
+57 PGLVNVH

-122 MYFRFKEAARATD
+122 MYFRFKESARATD

-146 MFDNLD
+146 MFDGLD
-152 PERGKIIQSQINYK
+152 PVQAKKVQSRISAK
-166 DFESGYSKRIQFAI
+166 DFEGNYSSRIMFSI

-189 GNSYKWAMDFATEH
+189 GGSYKWAMDFAKDH
-203 NIIVHTHLSETQTEY
+203 NIIVHTHLAETQTEY

-225 GLSPIRYLNKLG
+225 GMSPIRYLNSLG
-237 VLKPNLVI
+237 VLRHNLVI
-245 AHCLWLDD
+245 AHCLWLDE

-274 KLASGHRFLYNEMQ
+274 KLASGHRFLYNEMND
-288 QKGICIGLGTDGCS
+288 KGICIGLGTDGCS

-328 ALPAA
+328 ALPA
-333 EAIKVATQNG
+333 EETIKVATENG
-343 ARILNINAGKI
+343 ARALNINTGKI
-354 EEGRLADMFMVNT
+354 EVGKLADIFLVNI
-367 NTPAFTPLNN
+367 NTTAFTPFNN

-386 ANGSHVDTVICDGK
+386 ANGNNVDTVICDGK
-400 IIMKNRKIDGEEEI
+400 VIMKNRKVTGEEEI
-414 IKKANELVSKLIKH
+414 LQKVNELVGKLIKH

>member
-1 MVKTINDSKM
+1 M
-11 SILIKNI
+11 SILIKNV
-18 LLDDN
+18 LLNDQ
-23 RTDILIKGN
+23 RTDILIEENKITSISN
-32 RIATIAKNIL
+32 NI
-42 QQADQIIDGTNKAVF
+42 QTEGIEIIIDGSNKAAF

-92 EKNLTDE
+92 ERNLTDE

-122 MYFRFKEAARATD
+122 MYFRFKESARATD

-146 MFDNLD
+146 MFDGLD
-152 PERGKIIQSQINYK
+152 PVQAKKVQSRISAK
-166 DFESGYSKRIQFAI
+166 DFEGEYSSKIMFSI

-189 GNSYKWAMDFATEH
+189 GGSYKWAMDFAKEH
-203 NIIVHTHLSETQTEY
+203 NIVVHTHLAETQTEH
-218 QNSIKNF
+218 QNAVKNF
-225 GLSPIRYLNKLG
+225 GMSPVRYLNSLG
-237 VLKPNLVI
+237 VLRPNLVI

-260 DNDVKVVHNPNSNL
+260 DNDVKVIHNPNSNL
-274 KLASGHRFLYNEMQ
+274 KLASGHQFLYNEMAN
-288 QKGICIGLGTDGCS
+288 KGICIGLGTDGCS

-328 ALPAA
+328 ALPA
-333 EAIKVATQNG
+333 EETIKVATENG
-343 ARILNINAGKI
+343 ARALNINTGKI
-354 EEGRLADMFMVNT
+354 EVGKLADIFLVNI
-367 NTPAFTPLNN
+367 NTPAFTPFNN

-386 ANGSHVDTVICDGK
+386 ANGNNVDTVICDGK
-400 IIMKNRKIDGEEEI
+400 VIMKNRKVTGEEEI
-414 IKKANELVSKLIKH
+414 LQKVNELVGKLIKH

>member
-1 MVKTINDSKM
+1 M
-11 SILIKNI
+11 SIVIKNV
-18 LLDDN
+18 LLNDR
-23 RTDILIKGN
+23 RTDILIEGN
-32 RIATIAKNIL
+32 KITSVSNNIKTEGIEI
-42 QQADQIIDGTNKAVF
+42 IIDGSNKAAF

-92 EKNLTDE
+92 ERNLTDE

-122 MYFRFKEAARATD
+122 MYFRFKESARATD

-146 MFDNLD
+146 MFDGLD
-152 PERGKIIQSQINYK
+152 PVQAKKVQSRISAK
-166 DFESGYSKRIQFAI
+166 DFEGNYSSRIMFSI

-189 GNSYKWAMDFATEH
+189 GGSYKWAMDFAKDH
-203 NIIVHTHLSETQTEY
+203 NIIVHTHLAETQTEY

-225 GLSPIRYLNKLG
+225 GMSPIRYLNSLG
-237 VLKPNLVI
+237 VLRHNLVI
-245 AHCLWLDD
+245 AHCLWLDE

-274 KLASGHRFLYNEMQ
+274 KLASGHRFLYNEMND
-288 QKGICIGLGTDGCS
+288 KGICIGLGTDGCS

-328 ALPAA
+328 ALPA
-333 EAIKVATQNG
+333 EETIKVATENG
-343 ARILNINAGKI
+343 ARALNINTGKI
-354 EEGRLADMFMVNT
+354 EVGKLADIFLVNI
-367 NTPAFTPLNN
+367 NTTAFTPFNN

-386 ANGSHVDTVICDGK
+386 ANGNNVDTVICDGK
-400 IIMKNRKIDGEEEI
+400 VIMKNRKVTGEEEI
-414 IKKANELVSKLIKH
+414 LQKVNELVGKLIKH

>member
-1 MVKTINDSKM
+1 M
-11 SILIKNI
+11 SILIKNV
-18 LLDDN
+18 LLNDQ
-23 RTDILIKGN
+23 RTDILIEENKITSISN
-32 RIATIAKNIL
+32 NI
-42 QQADQIIDGTNKAVF
+42 QTEGIEIIIDGSNKAAF

-92 EKNLTDE
+92 ERNLTDE

-122 MYFRFKEAARATD
+122 MYFRFKESARATD

-146 MFDNLD
+146 MFDGLD
-152 PERGKIIQSQINYK
+152 PVQAKKVQSRISAK
-166 DFESGYSKRIQFAI
+166 DFEGNYSSRIMFSI

-189 GNSYKWAMDFATEH
+189 GGSYKWAMDFAKEH
-203 NIIVHTHLSETQTEY
+203 NIVVHTHLAETQTEH
-218 QNSIKNF
+218 QNAVKNF
-225 GLSPIRYLNKLG
+225 GMSPVRYLNSLG
-237 VLKPNLVI
+237 VLRPNLVI

-260 DNDVKVVHNPNSNL
+260 DNDVKVIHNPNSNL
-274 KLASGHRFLYNEMQ
+274 KLASGHQFLYNEMAN
-288 QKGICIGLGTDGCS
+288 KGICIGLGTDGCS

-307 DMIEAMKMMSL
+307 DMVEAMKMMSL

-328 ALPAA
+328 ALPA
-333 EAIKVATQNG
+333 EETIKVATENG
-343 ARILNINAGKI
+343 ARALNINTGKI
-354 EEGRLADMFMVNT
+354 EVGKLADIFLVNI
-367 NTPAFTPLNN
+367 NTPAFTPFNN

-386 ANGSHVDTVICDGK
+386 ANGNNVDTVICDGK
-400 IIMKNRKIDGEEEI
+400 VIMENRKVSGEEEI
-414 IKKANELVSKLIKH
+414 LEKANEMVEKLIKH